1 MKPPNPKQNGGSV
14 SRTAA
19 CVKPNRPRPDELGES
34 VNASGREEK
43 PLVDRMS
50 EIVRFLQSEW
60 LRHDVLFRALRNEQD
75 RLAAL
80 RLARFI
86 DLIREAQNEL
96 LPPWLNGN
104 ELLAL
109 AREGRKGVRK

>member
-1 MKPPNPKQNGGSV
+1 MKPPTEKRNGGPV

-19 CVKPNRPRPDELGES
+19 IVNPAKDVDVLGES
-34 VNASGREEK
+34 VKASGREEK

-50 EIVRFLQSEW
+50 EIARFLESEW

>member
-1 MKPPNPKQNGGSV
+1 MSAPPENAKGAAPKDRAQRKTPAKAFDDAGI
-14 SRTAA
+14 
-19 CVKPNRPRPDELGES
+19 VK
-34 VNASGREEK
+34 ASGREEK

-50 EIVRFLQSEW
+50 EIVRFLESEW

-86 DLIREAQNEL
+86 DLIREAQSE
-96 LPPWLNGN
+96 LPPWLYGDD
-104 ELLAL
+104 LIAL
-109 AREGRKGVRK
+109 AREGRRGVRK

>member
-1 MKPPNPKQNGGSV
+1 MSAPPENAKGAAPKDRAQRKTLAKAFDDAGI
-14 SRTAA
+14 
-19 CVKPNRPRPDELGES
+19 VK
-34 VNASGREEK
+34 ASGREEK

-50 EIVRFLQSEW
+50 EIVRFLESEW

-86 DLIREAQNEL
+86 DLIREAQSE
-96 LPPWLNGN
+96 LPPWLYGD
-104 ELLAL
+104 ELIAL
-109 AREGRKGVRK
+109 AREGRRGVRK

>member
-1 MKPPNPKQNGGSV
+1 MSAPPENAKGAAPKDRAQRKTLAREFVHAGSV
-14 SRTAA
+14 
-19 CVKPNRPRPDELGES
+19 K
-34 VNASGREEK
+34 ASGREEK

-50 EIVRFLQSEW
+50 EVVRFLQSEW
-60 LRHDVLFRALRNEQD
+60 LRHDVLFRALRTEQD

-96 LPPWLNGN
+96 PPWLHGE
-104 ELLAL
+104 ELIAL

>member
-1 MKPPNPKQNGGSV
+1 M
-14 SRTAA
+14 RILFHDLT
-19 CVKPNRPRPDELGES
+19 
-34 VNASGREEK
+34 
-43 PLVDRMS
+43 VDP
-50 EIVRFLQSEW
+50 EPW
-60 LRHDVLFRALRNEQD
+60 
-75 RLAAL
+75 LAAL

>member
-1 MKPPNPKQNGGSV
+1 MKRKKRNGGPV

-19 CVKPNRPRPDELGES
+19 IVNPAKDVDVLGDSVK
-34 VNASGREEK
+34 ASGCEEK

-50 EIVRFLQSEW
+50 EIVRFLESEW

-86 DLIREAQNEL
+86 DLIREAQRE
-96 LPPWLNGN
+96 LPPWLYGD
-104 ELLAL
+104 ELIAL

>member
-1 MKPPNPKQNGGSV
+1 MKPPNENGGSV
-14 SRTAA
+14 SRATAHMITTSPKEVDEA
-19 CVKPNRPRPDELGES
+19 DASVK
-34 VNASGREEK
+34 ASGREEK

-109 AREGRKGVRK
+109 AREGRKGVRR

>member
-1 MKPPNPKQNGGSV
+1 MSEPPENAKGAAPKDRARCKTLTEAFDDAGSV
-14 SRTAA
+14 
-19 CVKPNRPRPDELGES
+19 K
-34 VNASGREEK
+34 ASGREEK

-80 RLARFI
+80 RMARFI

>member
-1 MKPPNPKQNGGSV
+1 VKPPDHAKGAAPKNRARCKTLARAFEDASSV
-14 SRTAA
+14 
-19 CVKPNRPRPDELGES
+19 K
-34 VNASGREEK
+34 ASGREEK

-75 RLAAL
+75 RMAAL
-80 RLARFI
+80 RMARFV

-109 AREGRKGVRK
+109 ALEGKKEVRK

>member
-1 MKPPNPKQNGGSV
+1 MSEPPENAKGAAPKDRARCKTLTREFDDAGSV
-14 SRTAA
+14 
-19 CVKPNRPRPDELGES
+19 K
-34 VNASGREEK
+34 ASGREEK

-80 RLARFI
+80 RMARFI

>member
-1 MKPPNPKQNGGSV
+1 MKPPNENGDLS
-14 SRTAA
+14 AA
-19 CVKPNRPRPDELGES
+19 AIANPAKDVDALGES
-34 VNASGREEK
+34 VKASGREEK

-104 ELLAL
+104 ELIAL
-109 AREGRKGVRK
+109 AHKKERRTKP